1 MTHLLHWPWA
11 ALVAAFLLGACTQ
24 TPHLEGPR
32 AQLIPGIAAPRD
44 RAEMDL
50 EIHQVPVTAHFACGK
65 SVLTVAVFHYIA
77 CAKIPPDAAL
87 IGRRPW
93 CRIYVPD
100 WVDVP
105 DNLAAAEGLLEHE
118 LRHCEG
124 WAHPLPAQHAG
135 PGRRATESRLYLPH
149 SRSRITTSRPAT
161 SAARASLALPRPPPA
176 QKEPR
181 AERGF
186 IEEELE

>member
-1 MTHLLHWPWA
+1 MTQVLRFLWA
-11 ALVAAFLLGACTQ
+11 ALVAGFLLGACTQ

-44 RAEMDL
+44 RAQMDL
-50 EIHQVPVTAHFACGK
+50 EIRQVPVTAHFACGRGLIG
-65 SVLTVAVFHYIA
+65 VVFYHYIA

-87 IGRRPW
+87 NGRRPW

-124 WAHPLPAQHAG
+124 WAHPLPAHHAG

-161 SAARASLALPRPPPA
+161 SAARASLALPRPGVQKKSPA
-176 QKEPR
+176 R
-181 AERGF
+181 SGA
-186 IEEELE
+186 L

>member
-1 MTHLLHWPWA
+1 MRWPWA
-11 ALVAAFLLGACTQ
+11 AVLAAFLLGACAA
-24 TPHLEGPR
+24 TPHIEGHR
-32 AQLIPGIAAPRD
+32 ALLLPGIETPRD
-44 RAEMDL
+44 RASMDI
-50 EIHQVPVTAHFACGK
+50 EVVQVPLTAHFACGRSIL
-65 SVLTVAVFHYIA
+65 SVAIYHYIA
-77 CAKIPPDAAL
+77 CAKVPTDRAL
-87 IGRRPW
+87 AGGRQPW
-93 CRIYVPD
+93 CRVYVPD

-181 AERGF
+181 TERGF